1 MAAAS
6 DFAPLELR
14 FVDQI
19 PWRYELIRP
28 LVLFEDRPARQR
40 AHETHT
46 HPATVRKLR
55 RRFEH
60 QGMLGLL
67 LDDVEVVPKEKTAR
81 VSPAVAEEIARLKAL
96 SAGFH
101 ARELVRIVFY
111 KLDERIDHKT
121 ARRLWQQRPVVAQEA
136 LPLGDYPSQPDRYQ
150 ARLQVIK
157 LYAQGWE
164 KISLSRFLHGSRPT
178 VDAWITRLA
187 TEHVAGLLD
196 KSSAPKA
203 PARKVWL
210 PLMIEVYPLPKRHPD
225 AGKCRLWSLLAHPEI
240 SVRTVARIMA
250 LNKEVY
256 DAIPHVRKKGPK
268 RPPQPHPY
276 KTARPPTSTGASM
289 AA

>member
-1 MAAAS
+1 MESAQ
-6 DFAPLELR
+6 DFAQLQLH

-19 PWRYELIRP
+19 QWRYELIRP

-46 HPATVRKLR
+46 HPETVRKLR
-55 RRFEH
+55 RRFQQ

-67 LDDVEVVPKEKTAR
+67 LDDVKVVPKAPTPR
-81 VSPAVAEEIARLKAL
+81 VSVAVVEEIARLKAL
-96 SAGFH
+96 YAGFH

-111 KLDERIDHKT
+111 KLRERIDHKT
-121 ARRLWQQRPVVAQEA
+121 AQRLWHQSAVATQEA
-136 LPLGDYPSQPDRYQ
+136 LPLRDYHTQPDRYQ

-164 KISLSRFLHGSRPT
+164 KLSISRFLHVSRPT
-178 VDAWITRLA
+178 VDAWLKRFA
-187 TEHVAGLLD
+187 TEHFAGLLD

-203 PARKVWL
+203 PARKIWL
-210 PLMIEVYPLPKRHPD
+210 PLMIAVYHLQKRHPD
-225 AGKCRLWSLLAHPEI
+225 AGKFRLWSLLGRSDI

-256 DAIPHVRKKGPK
+256 DDIPHVRKKGPK

-276 KTARPPTSTGASM
+276 KASRPHQY
-289 AA
+289 